1 METFKTMLAKPAN
14 YSKFNFDGAVLQTKL
29 DGMRCYITK
38 DGMFS
43 RAHKPV
49 LSAPHII
56 KALKPFFDE
65 YGDDVILDGELYN
78 HKFADDFNK
87 IISLA
92 RKTKPTQE
100 HLKESAALLQFHC
113 YDMYPVQDPGM
124 TYLDRKEFITREVIN
139 KMYGVYPVETIHIYN
154 EEDVAKFH
162 KRFLASGYEGSIM
175 REDAPYEQKRS
186 SSLMKVKDFFDEEAT
201 IVDFVEGKGK
211 LEGHVGK
218 FIAKSDCGITFGCP
232 PGLFSFEDRKEMW
245 ENREDY
251 LGQRITFE
259 HFGKTPGNKS
269 FRHPMGKAIR
279 NYE

>member
-14 YSKFNFDGAVLQTKL
+14 YSKFNFEGAVLQTKL

-92 RKTKPTQE
+92 RKTKPTAE
-100 HLKESAALLQFHC
+100 HLERICCIIAVPLLRHVSSARPRYDILGPKRVYHSRSYKQDVWSLPSRNHPYLQRR
-113 YDMYPVQDPGM
+113 G
-124 TYLDRKEFITREVIN
+124 
-139 KMYGVYPVETIHIYN
+139 
-154 EEDVAKFH
+154 
-162 KRFLASGYEGSIM
+162 
-175 REDAPYEQKRS
+175 
-186 SSLMKVKDFFDEEAT
+186 
-201 IVDFVEGKGK
+201 
-211 LEGHVGK
+211 
-218 FIAKSDCGITFGCP
+218 CG
-232 PGLFSFEDRKEMW
+232 
-245 ENREDY
+245 
-251 LGQRITFE
+251 
-259 HFGKTPGNKS
+259 
-269 FRHPMGKAIR
+269 
-279 NYE
+279 